1 VCLRVREF
9 TQKESAVVSRW
20 LKGSRNAVQMRRA
33 QILAFSAQGMA
44 SKDIARYLDMN
55 HEYVRQLIRAFNAKG
70 IEALRAR
77 ARPKGGG
84 KLTEED
90 KSVIREVATAPP
102 QAFGRPFNQWS
113 LRKLHQFLV
122 VHKKMITPVCYGT
135 IRNAVKQAGLSLQRT
150 RTWKRS
156 EDPAY
161 DAKKNAS
168 RRSMRKRRKGA
179 L

>member
-20 LKGSRNAVQMRRA
+20 LKGSRNAVEMRRA

-44 SKDIARYLDMN
+44 SKDIAQYLDMN

-122 VHKKMITPVCYGT
+122 VQKKMITPVCYGT
-135 IRNAVKQAGLSLQRT
+135 IRNAVKRAGLSFQRT

-161 DAKKNAS
+161 ESKKNAS
-168 RRSMRKRRKGA
+168 QPSTPTCRKTGR
-179 L
+179 